1 MVLLHWW
8 SVEGIA
14 EEGSAFQGSY
24 QLVLSVATI
33 CHQASI
39 SGEEFL
45 HRDSLDLDL
54 TLPELAVS

>member
-14 EEGSAFQGSY
+14 EDGSAFGGSY
-24 QLVLSVATI
+24 QLVLSAL

-39 SGEEFL
+39 SGEEIL
-45 HRDSLDLDL
+45 HWDSLDLDL